1 MSGVDHKH
9 VQSQFNSFF
18 IGASVGAGAL
28 FFLGTKKGRDMVRSL
43 MTVIE
48 SSDEYVSDFFQG
60 AGALLTHEDT
70 GKVKK
75 NHNEGLQVSTVID
88 KLRQLIPSEK
98 K

>member
-18 IGASVGAGAL
+18 IGATVGAGAL

-60 AGALLTHEDT
+60 AGSLLSHGDDN
-70 GKVKK
+70 KVRK
-75 NHNEGLQVSTVID
+75 NDHEGLHVSTVID